1 MGMVRDVVTIIEV
14 GVVVNPGVED
24 RGKEVPSKVKE
35 ETEEV
40 GLHNRGLK
48 GTIYSHLYRQTDKT
62 NKQTLDLLNKLFCGT
77 PNSMKF

>member
-24 RGKEVPSKVKE
+24 RGKQVPSKVKE

-48 GTIYSHLYRQTDKT
+48 GTVV
-62 NKQTLDLLNKLFCGT
+62 
-77 PNSMKF
+77 